1 MRPFKNP
8 GDLFGAIL
16 LSFGLYALSISQGA
30 SQSPDSVS
38 IPRASLDRLDRAIND
53 LVDAIRV
60 LKSAPASPPSTA
72 APPDP
77 PPSAPAPL
85 NMDGRWVT
93 QWQWPT
99 DTILITS
106 GQLEDSRYHGGQ
118 LSLEGDGT
126 YELSA
131 DRYPRC
137 YYNISMSANRDAMSW
152 TPAAT
157 AVPASVCRPATTFY
171 PARDGSEPPR
181 EPYPEAQ
188 PYHESDCCGP
198 HRDQACCEQPHV
210 QDCCEPHRVRDCCER
225 PHVRECCEPHRVR
238 DCCERPHVQECCE
251 PHRVRDC
258 CERPR
263 IRHCCEPHHVL
274 QRPRMRDW
282 GGERVWRTAR
292 VWRPRPPPRD
302 LCERWEP
309 EDWF

>member
-1 MRPFKNP
+1 MRPFRNP
-8 GDLFGAIL
+8 GDLIGAIL
-16 LSFGLYALSISQGA
+16 LSLGLYVLSIAQGA

-38 IPRASLDRLDRAIND
+38 IPRASLERLDRAIND

-77 PPSAPAPL
+77 PPAAPAPL
-85 NMDGRWVT
+85 NTDGRWVT
-93 QWQWPT
+93 QWPR
-99 DTILITS
+99 DTIRITS

-118 LSLEGDGT
+118 LSLEGDGI

-137 YYNISMSANRDAMSW
+137 YYNISMSANRTAMSW

-171 PARDGSEPPR
+171 LARDGSEPPP

-188 PYHESDCCGP
+188 PYRESDCCGP
-198 HRDQACCEQPHV
+198 HRDQACCERPHV
-210 QDCCEPHRVRDCCER
+210 QD
-225 PHVRECCEPHRVR
+225 
-238 DCCERPHVQECCE
+238 CCE

-263 IRHCCEPHHVL
+263 IRHCCEPHRVL

-292 VWRPRPPPRD
+292 VWRWRPPPRD